1 MAKFSAAGLSG
12 ALTTTIKTALGI
24 QQPASSLKGRIELY
38 SLILSSAATP
48 ADSAVEWVV
57 QKTSTAGTSTAVT
70 PTDVDDASNTAVGAA
85 GQTFTAEPTAVS
97 NTILLDMGLNLR
109 AVYTVVLG
117 PGYEWPI
124 ANTASRGIGVGAKIP
139 STTPTILAT
148 GYWRE

>member
-1 MAKFSAAGLSG
+1 VARFSASGVSG

-24 QQPASSLKGRIELY
+24 QQPASSLKGRMEQY
-38 SLILSSAATP
+38 GLILSSAATP
-48 ADSAVEWVV
+48 ADVSIEWIV

-97 NTILLDMGLNLR
+97 NTILLDIGLNLR
-109 AVYTVVLG
+109 SVYTVVLG
-117 PGYEWPI
+117 SGYEWPI
-124 ANTASRGIGVGAKIP
+124 ANTASRGIGVGAKHAS
-139 STTPTILAT
+139 STAAVLAT

>member
-1 MAKFSAAGLSG
+1 VAKFAAAGVSG

-38 SLILSSAATP
+38 TLILSSAATP
-48 ADSAVEWVV
+48 ADNSIEWIV

-70 PTDVDDASNTAVGAA
+70 PTDIDDASNTAVGVA

-97 NTILLDMGLNLR
+97 NTILLDIGLNQR
-109 AVYTVVLG
+109 SPYTVVLG
-117 PGYEWPI
+117 PGFEWPI
-124 ANTASRGIGVGAKIP
+124 GNTASRGIGIGAKHP
-139 STTPTILAT
+139 SATPTVNAT